1 MNYLLV
7 FICIIIG
14 YLFGS
19 IPTGYLYAKYK
30 GINILEFGSK
40 NPGSTNIGRAL
51 GKNASYTVFLMDLFK
66 VITPI
71 VLLNVIYMIL
81 NKHNFNIHLYIDAN
95 YLSNVE
101 LDILNSKLITIWT
114 GMGAVLGHSYPIFL
128 HFIGGKGISCT
139 MATMLC
145 ISPIYAVILFMI
157 YKITTKL
164 TKYVSMGSITALTV
178 LLLSSILL
186 SISHIYPYD
195 FYKSNLL
202 LPAIIIIYVLC
213 IYRHK
218 DNIIRLINKT
228 ESKISIDNGT
238 EI

>member
-7 FICIIIG
+7 FICVLIG

-51 GKNASYTVFLMDLFK
+51 GKNASHFVFLLDLFK
-66 VITPI
+66 VIIPI
-71 VLLNVIYMIL
+71 ILLNVIFMVL
-81 NKHNFNIHLYIDAN
+81 NKNNYNLYLYNDAN
-95 YLSNVE
+95 NTSINQLNE
-101 LDILNSKLITIWT
+101 LNNKLITIWT

-128 HFIGGKGISCT
+128 KFIGGKGISCT

-145 ISPIYAVILFMI
+145 ISPIYAVILFII

-164 TKYVSMGSITALTV
+164 TRYVSMGSITALTA

-186 SISHIYPYD
+186 SISHIYPYN
-195 FYKSNLL
+195 FYKSYLV
-202 LPAIIIIYVLC
+202 LPAIIIIYILC
-213 IYRHK
+213 IFRHRE
-218 DNIIRLINKT
+218 NIIRLINNT
-228 ESKISIDNGT
+228 ENKISLDNGT